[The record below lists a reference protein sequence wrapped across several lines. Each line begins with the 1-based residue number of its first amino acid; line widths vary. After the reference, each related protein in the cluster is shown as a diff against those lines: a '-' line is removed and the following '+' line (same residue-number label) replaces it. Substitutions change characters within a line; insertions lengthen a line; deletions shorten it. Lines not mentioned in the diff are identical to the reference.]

1 MILDDICSYVKIR
14 YIDKLKDLDKIKN
27 EAYALDKKNHSFY
40 NALDKNNFNFIF
52 EVKKASPSKGLIS
65 SNFDYI
71 NIAKGYESSGAA
83 CISVLTEPKYFLG
96 SDLYLTNIKKEVNIP
111 ILRKDFILYEYQ
123 LYEARLI
130 GADAVLLIAK
140 ILDLDTIKK
149 YIKILD
155 DLGLDYIL
163 EVHNKEELDKA
174 LLASPK
180 VIGINNRDLT
190 NFSVSLDTSVELR
203 KYIKDD
209 KIKVISES
217 GIKTIKDLIKMKS
230 NNINNYLIGEAVMS

>member
-14 YIDKLKDLDKIKN
+14 YQDKLKDLDKIKN
-27 EAYALDKKNHSFY
+27 EANAKDKKNHSFY
-40 NALDKNNFNFIF
+40 FSLDKNNFNFIF
-52 EVKKASPSKGLIS
+52 EVKKASPSRGLIS

-71 NIAKGYESSGAA
+71 NIAKNYEKSGAS

-96 SDLYLTNIKKEVNIP
+96 SDEYLTNIKKEVNIP

-155 DLGLDYIL
+155 NLGLDYIL

-174 LLASPK
+174 LLASPR

-190 NFSVSLDTSVELR
+190 NFTVSLDTSVELR
-203 KYIKDD
+203 KYICDS

-217 GIKTIKDLIKMKS
+217 GIKTIKDLIKIKS